1 MKRLLF
7 ALLVGATPALADDAD
22 PFTPA
27 QHYEIGQKLIHCSAY
42 FRMGAETARRVG
54 MTHNVTAFE
63 DNERGWSLAGMF
75 MLVDGLSLDR
85 QTETKTIAK
94 NMSDSKLTDLMAR
107 KELYGDSAGE
117 EFASLFAQECQ
128 PLRELQKTLVRVMRA
143 GQ

>member
-7 ALLVGATPALADDAD
+7 ALLMGATPALADDGD

-27 QHYEIGQKLIHCSAY
+27 QHYEIGQKLIQCSAY
-42 FRMGAETARRVG
+42 FRMGAEAARRVG

-75 MLVDGLSLDR
+75 MLVDGLSPDR
-85 QTETKTIAK
+85 QTETKSIAK
-94 NMSDSKLTDLMAR
+94 TMADIKLTDLMAR
-107 KELYGDSAGE
+107 KELYGDSAGQQ
-117 EFASLFAQECQ
+117 FAAQFAQECE
-128 PLRELQKTLVRVMRA
+128 PLRELQKALVRVMRG